1 MNWFNKMIVG
11 VIPIFPK
18 SFVWIF
24 SRRYVAGREL
34 EDGVAKAKALNA
46 EGCLVTMDILG
57 EYIMALSEAEE
68 AKRHCLKILDAIQ
81 MEKING
87 NLSIK
92 LSSLGLNID
101 REKCFENVKTI
112 VRKAAETGGFVR
124 IDMEDSAAT
133 DATLEIYRRIRK
145 EHKNV
150 GLVIQ
155 AYLKR
160 SEDDVRRLIKEGIA
174 QLRVCKGI
182 YVEPESIAIKDKKGI
197 RDNYARLV
205 RLMFESG
212 ATIGIATHD
221 KILVRKVIEMIE
233 EMKVPK
239 NRFEF
244 QMLLGVTEHLR
255 AELLGKGYSM
265 RVYVPYGEQWY
276 GYCMRRMKENPR
288 VAGYV
293 VKSLFIRG

>member
-24 SRRYVAGREL
+24 SKPYVAGRQL
-34 EDGVAKAKALNA
+34 QDGIRKAKALNA

-57 EYIMALSEAEE
+57 EYITELGEAEA
-68 AKRHCLKILDAIQ
+68 AKQHCLQILNAIQ
-81 MEKING
+81 KDKING

-92 LSSLGLNID
+92 LSSLGLHID
-101 REKCFENVKTI
+101 TEKCFTNVQTI
-112 VRKAAETGGFVR
+112 VRRAAETGCFVR

-150 GLVIQ
+150 GVVIQ
-155 AYLKR
+155 AYLRR
-160 SEDDVRRLIKEGIA
+160 SEGDVGQLIREGIA
-174 QLRVCKGI
+174 HLRICKGI
-182 YVEPESIAIKDKKGI
+182 YIEPESIAIKSKQGI

-212 ATIGIATHD
+212 ATVGIATHD
-221 KILVRKVIEMIE
+221 RTLVETILRMVE

-239 NRFEF
+239 NQFEF

-255 AELLGKGYSM
+255 AEIVAKGFAM

-276 GYCMRRMKENPR
+276 GYCMRRMKENPQ

-293 VKSLFIRG
+293 VKSLFVRG